1 MSFVIDLQK
10 TYYIDIY
17 IIKKYEYLNKVN
29 FIFVIVFVLILI
41 IFIFNYLKYRRKRN
55 SYLNAGKKWDG
66 IVNELRRRK

>member
-1 MSFVIDLQK
+1 M
-10 TYYIDIY
+10 
-17 IIKKYEYLNKVN
+17 YEYLNKVN

-41 IFIFNYLKYRRKRN
+41 IFIFKYLNYKRKRN